1 MSLCETYRLMLII
14 ELNLILV
21 VVIISAIFVKASI
34 IKEKNRRKEAIDELV
49 KKLKTV
55 KEVCAEL
62 YEED

>member
-14 ELNLILV
+14 ELNLILIV
-21 VVIISAIFVKASI
+21 VTISAIFVKASI

-62 YEED
+62 YEKD